1 MQADAGAQVV
11 QIFDSWASELSPQ
24 DFDIFSAPYI
34 KQIISDVR
42 KVTLHF
48 LPPDLPSMAP
58 AVRLSIHHA
67 CQMQPV
73 VHMDT
78 SLARQPLCLQQRC
91 CMSKRHII
99 AHASCERLGQASI
112 ICIDADTS
120 GPENHPLH

>member
-1 MQADAGAQVV
+1 MV

-58 AVRLSIHHA
+58 AVRLSIPYA
-67 CQMQPV
+67 CQMQPAE
-73 VHMDT
+73 HMDT
-78 SLARQPLCLQQRC
+78 LLACQPLRLQQRC
-91 CMSKRHII
+91 CRSERHVI
-99 AHASCERLGQASI
+99 AHATCEGWGQASI
-112 ICIDADTS
+112 TCIDADTS